1 MYCPNCGNYNEEDAD
16 FCGSCGSPLQ
26 NVTEG
31 RTGAGNEQLNGDF
44 SENGTGQSLQG
55 PQSAAPAAPVP
66 GKKKSKKIW
75 LILAAVFVVA
85 AAAAAVVFLWI
96 LPQQQEKRYT
106 ALVDE
111 GNRYLEEMDYEKA
124 EDVFLEAIAI
134 EPRKEEPYVKL
145 VNLYLDTGETEK
157 AKQIITDA
165 KEALPE
171 EERKEI
177 ENLEEERKDELN
189 GEGSVYVWA
198 VEPEIEADDIYYL
211 KETGTKKY
219 PHNEMERQMFTDY
232 AVIKQGDAYGLIDMS
247 GEILGGMDYKEITSG
262 SGYYLLK
269 REEAVYAP
277 EYGWEMDSYYLYEDE
292 IIPAIGIEGDVYGFK
307 GAFYYSNGL
316 HNIFDAYG
324 EEAFGT
330 KTWTEPEDA
339 IPVKNSDITLEE
351 ALENGV

>member
-145 VNLYLDTGETEK
+145 AGLYLDTGKVEK
-157 AKQIITDA
+157 AKQIIADA
-165 KEALPE
+165 KEALQLSASLFQP
-171 EERKEI
+171 KI
-177 ENLEEERKDELN
+177 
-189 GEGSVYVWA
+189 SA
-198 VEPEIEADDIYYL
+198 
-211 KETGTKKY
+211 
-219 PHNEMERQMFTDY
+219 Q
-232 AVIKQGDAYGLIDMS
+232 
-247 GEILGGMDYKEITSG
+247 
-262 SGYYLLK
+262 
-269 REEAVYAP
+269 
-277 EYGWEMDSYYLYEDE
+277 
-292 IIPAIGIEGDVYGFK
+292 
-307 GAFYYSNGL
+307 
-316 HNIFDAYG
+316 
-324 EEAFGT
+324 
-330 KTWTEPEDA
+330 
-339 IPVKNSDITLEE
+339 
-351 ALENGV
+351 